1 MKPRPTAA
9 ITMNDLT
16 AAGVIKALH
25 QEGLRV
31 PDDISVV
38 GFDRTHLAECFIP
51 SLTTVDMH
59 PDVLGRTAADA
70 LDELC
75 ASEKGRAYLM
85 PLQLV
90 IGESTGPVPKDAD
103 CRQTEPVRSR
113 YSPDVR
119 GQRFSDP
126 CQRLKPR

>member
-9 ITMNDLT
+9 IAMNDLT
-16 AAGVIKALH
+16 AVGVIKALH

-31 PDDISVV
+31 PQDVSVV

-59 PDVLGRTAADA
+59 PDLLGRTAADA
-70 LDELC
+70 LHELC
-75 ASEKGRAYLM
+75 ASEKGREYFM

-90 IGESTGPVPKDAD
+90 IGESTGPVPKDTD
-103 CRQTEPVRSR
+103 
-113 YSPDVR
+113 
-119 GQRFSDP
+119 
-126 CQRLKPR
+126 